1 MSEGLAN
8 VGSIEMAQGTWSQL
22 FIIIKSQILQAED
35 GMATRKSQEVLS
47 SLLSGWC
54 PASSL
59 TFFLVAFKQ
68 NGKEEGVFW
77 TQECRYLHVRTLFLN
92 LGKHH

>member
-8 VGSIEMAQGTWSQL
+8 VGSIEMAQGTWRQL
-22 FIIIKSQILQAED
+22 FIITKSQILQAED
-35 GMATRKSQEVLS
+35 GMAIRKSQEVL

-54 PASSL
+54 PAASL

-68 NGKEEGVFW
+68 IGKEEGVFW
-77 TQECRYLHVRTLFLN
+77 TQECQYLHVRTLFLN
-92 LGKHH
+92 LGEHH

>member
-1 MSEGLAN
+1 
-8 VGSIEMAQGTWSQL
+8 MAQGTWSQL
-22 FIIIKSQILQAED
+22 FIITKSQILQAEA
-35 GMATRKSQEVLS
+35 GMATRKSREVLS
-47 SLLSGWC
+47 SVLSGWC

-59 TFFLVAFKQ
+59 TFFLVPFKQ

-77 TQECRYLHVRTLFLN
+77 TQECQYLHVRTLFLN